1 MKKFKLFKMLA
12 VLIVLITS
20 INTAW
25 AWSGLHLRSGSY
37 YGGWSYVSD
46 QFTYGDEAN
55 KYWDLAHTGGTFYW
69 RLHTDYFGHDVGPYK
84 NNQVMNVGTTG
95 YKVVNT
101 GTNAFATTA
110 NAGIIRIQTSQNHDG
125 ASDEYPNV
133 WVTRPTVKFKYD
145 FNNDGEASW
154 EKVDATD
161 NNDGTYTYKGLYC
174 GTDFFCAGPND
185 GDKKAHESGPTTI
198 TGSPKSGQ
206 RCEFKW
212 NCSGYKYV
220 GNEDQN
226 CGMFYITKLDSIIYD
241 ANGATKGS
249 VPAIQ
254 EFVHGGSATLASNS
268 GNLEKVGYT
277 FAGWYTNTTG
287 TGGTGYTTGQS
298 VSLGTTTTLYA
309 KWDAADAWSIKG
321 GLITGQTGDD
331 GMGNWSTY
339 NYFTYASE
347 NSLVWSVTLGADQ
360 KYQFKI
366 VKTDKSTKADTWYG
380 NGTESDGKN
389 KITGTTSAEWQPD
402 GNWTFTSGD
411 SYKNVQL
418 ETTTEG
424 TYVFTIDAT
433 AGDPRLRVYFPGEAP
448 KVFLKKKSYIYLDGS
463 ATSPTNA
470 IWQGADTRYKA
481 RFWFKANTENVHTAK
496 IQCAYSNDLGE
507 AYIYYVQ
514 VPDKD
519 YVERVQINRIKPDDD
534 NTIWNISQVKHGY
547 TRDDAKQNCMILPT
561 SGDWGDGEKNWASLS
576 WGTYCPPMSSATLA
590 HNDGEHTTAI
600 YGGDG
605 SDENPYLVATSSSI
619 YVSATSESKLDDD
632 NMTPYYQF
640 KKAGDNDGDESSSA
654 THTYTAHATNGTKE
668 AMTVVARNYYYTT
681 DAFYGTASPTSN
693 SIYYESR
700 TPYSVD
706 VNGLSYMT
714 VASGRIGSAAIVH
727 GVEYVAT
734 LDSTVGYN
742 RPTSVT
748 VTCAGSDISANC
760 TWVKAS
766 GVLTIPAEY
775 VTGNIAITATG
786 VAKTYTAADNLKN
799 PDNTTAGTYQVTYDA
814 TSIVFVGDAPTKTGY
829 DIEGFYAT
837 NTSGELSD
845 KIANGDRS
853 LVSSTTY
860 TSSGKWKYDDG
871 APTLYINWTAHEYS
885 ITYKDKG
892 DETFTGNNSGS
903 LPTTHTY
910 SSPTELVDA
919 TKTGYRF
926 DGWYADAACTS
937 RVYSLGA
944 TTYTDDIILYAK
956 WTLIVNSDNEN
967 FDGYTTPSTYNDV
980 LVTNGA
986 TLTISTNKT
995 VQDITVETGS
1005 TLNVAKG
1012 ASGIT
1017 FTVNSLSLVGGW
1029 GTVGGDTKY
1038 DMPRVYI
1045 DPASTLSKAEEE
1057 STVNFDVVIDNRNY
1071 YPIAVPFPVDVKDV
1085 DYADV
1090 YLAGLSKYGFSGQYA
1105 IKKYNGQQ
1113 RADRGSNYANWEIM
1127 NDGVD
1132 VGYGSGTETLE
1143 PGHGY
1148 IVTALPTT
1156 YETYATIRFP
1166 MTVDN
1171 AWTAGGE
1178 KGSAT
1183 ISAETITK
1191 NEVDVFDYHKEEGET
1206 PKNHKGWNLLGV
1218 PFMSCYATDE
1228 FAADPTDPYI
1238 KGKLDFST
1246 GKYTDEANVYVSVP
1260 THDFSEYVQ
1269 STIDEAVLLPGWCFF
1284 VQFDEEGTLTF
1295 NTGGER
1301 VSAPFRATKYDQS
1314 MPTVKTGIIL
1324 SGAEASDKTTILV
1337 SDKYSASEYEINAD
1351 LEKLFGENSYTL
1363 ATYSL
1368 SGETRLAYNA
1378 MSNAD
1383 ATQMIPIGYRA
1394 PEAGEYTFSINPRY
1408 ADGAF
1413 GGVNLIDYE
1422 TNTVTDLLQSSY
1434 TFSTERTQND
1444 ARFALNVVPAPAVI
1458 TAIENEA
1465 DGTNNGARKILLDG
1479 KMYIILNGQMYDAT
1493 GALVK

>member
-1 MKKFKLFKMLA
+1 MKKINLFKMLA

-25 AWSGLHLRSGSY
+25 AWSGLHVRSGSY
-37 YGGWSYVSD
+37 YGGWNYTAE
-46 QFTYGDEAN
+46 QMTYGDEAN

-69 RLHTDYFGHDVGPYK
+69 RLRTDYFNHDVGPYK

-154 EKVDATD
+154 EMVDATD

-198 TGSPKSGQ
+198 TGSPSAGD

-226 CGMFYITKLDSIIYD
+226 CGMFYITKLLTITYD

-249 VPAIQ
+249 VPDAQ
-254 EFVHGGSATLASNS
+254 EVLYNTSSTLATNS
-268 GNLEKVGYT
+268 GNLEKVGYK
-277 FAGWYTNTTG
+277 FKGWYTNSSG
-287 TGGTGYTTGQS
+287 TSGTHYDAGGSITRTS
-298 VSLGTTTTLYA
+298 NITLYA
-309 KWDAADAWSIKG
+309 EWEAADTWYLKG
-321 GLITGQTGDD
+321 GNSDSEDGTDALGD
-331 GMGNWSTY
+331 WKTK
-339 NYFTYASE
+339 NYFSFSSE
-347 NSLVWSVTLGADQ
+347 HAFAWSVTLAANTT
-360 KYQFKI
+360 YQFKLC
-366 VKTDKSTKADTWYG
+366 KNNNGTETWYG
-380 NGTESDGKN
+380 NNGTISATTPAATLNDG
-389 KITGTTSAEWQPD
+389 D
-402 GNWTFTSGD
+402 WTF
-411 SYKNVQL
+411 
-418 ETTTEG
+418 ETTHGNCKLSTGASGAG
-424 TYVFTIDAT
+424 TYVFTIDGT
-433 AGDPRLRVYFPGEAP
+433 TDGWPRLRVYFPDDAA
-448 KVFLKKKSYIYLDGS
+448 KVFLPKNKYIYINS
-463 ATSPTNA
+463 TSGKEWN
-470 IWQGADTRYKA
+470 GGNYVA
-481 RFWFKANTENVHTAK
+481 RFWFKATTEDVHASR
-496 IQCAYSNDLGE
+496 IECENSNALGE
-507 AYIYYVQ
+507 SGMYFAK
-514 VPDKD
+514 VPDT
-519 YVERVQINRIKPDDD
+519 YVDRVQLNRMDPSNLDGNPW
-534 NTIWNISQVKHGY
+534 NTSSVKHAY
-547 TRDDAKQNCMILPT
+547 TRSNANQNCLVFPT
-561 SGDWGDGEKNWASLS
+561 AAGEWSNNPS

-590 HNDGEHTTAI
+590 HNDGEHTTTI

-605 SDENPYLVATSSSI
+605 GEDTPYLVATSSSI
-619 YVSATSESKLDDD
+619 YVSASSVSALDDD

-640 KKAGDNDGDESSSA
+640 KKAGSNDGEESSTA
-654 THTYTAHATNGTKE
+654 THTYTASGTNNTKQ

-706 VNGLSYMT
+706 VRGLTHMT
-714 VASGRIGSAAIVH
+714 VASGRTGSAAIVH

-766 GVLTIPAEY
+766 GVLTIPAAY
-775 VTGNIAITATG
+775 VTGDIAITATG
-786 VAKTYTAADNLKN
+786 VAKTYTTSNNLKN

-829 DIEGFYAT
+829 DIERFYAT
-837 NTSGELSD
+837 NTAGVLSNE
-845 KIANGDRS
+845 IANGDRS
-853 LVSSTTY
+853 LVSSTTSY
-860 TSSGKWKYDDG
+860 TSGGQWKYDDG

-910 SSPTELVDA
+910 SSPTELVNA

-944 TTYTDDIILYAK
+944 TTYTDDITLYAK
-956 WTLIVNSDNEN
+956 WTLIVSSDNTN
-967 FDGYTTPSTYNDV
+967 FEGYTTPSTNNDV

-1045 DPASTLSKAEEE
+1045 DPASTLSKAV
-1057 STVNFDVVIDNRNY
+1057 STVNLDVAIDNDNY

-1090 YLAGLSKYGFSGQYA
+1090 YLAGLSTYGFSGQYA

-1127 NDGVD
+1127 NDGIS

-1166 MTVDN
+1166 MTVDD
-1171 AWTAGGE
+1171 AWTTKGE
-1178 KGSAT
+1178 QGSAT

-1218 PFMSCYATDE
+1218 PFMSCYASSSFDE
-1228 FAADPTDPYI
+1228 DPDGAYI
-1238 KGKLDFST
+1238 KGKLNFST
-1246 GKYTDEANVYVSVP
+1246 GAYTDETHVYVSVP
-1260 THDFSEYVQ
+1260 TYDFSEYIQ

-1284 VQFDEEGTLTF
+1284 VQFDEGGTLTF
-1295 NTGGER
+1295 KTAGES

-1458 TAIENEA
+1458 TAIENDA